1 MKPELNYSALLNS
14 EKLNE
19 IYSEGS
25 CVKLV
30 HFCFSIGI
38 ARVEG
43 RKTISTIPILGCYEI
58 FQARRNEIK
67 TVERG
72 EGEEQW
78 GGDVLQNTTYSPAVI
93 DQKKLELF
101 KLVIQA

>member
-78 GGDVLQNTTYSPAVI
+78 GGGMFCKTPHIVQLLSTRKSWNCSNW
-93 DQKKLELF
+93 
-101 KLVIQA
+101 